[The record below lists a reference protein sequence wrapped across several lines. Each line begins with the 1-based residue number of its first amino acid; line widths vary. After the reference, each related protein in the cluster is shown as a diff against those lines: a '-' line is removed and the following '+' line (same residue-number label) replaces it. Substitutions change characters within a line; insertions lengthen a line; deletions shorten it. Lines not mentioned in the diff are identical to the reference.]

1 MQKSESM
8 VEAAFDQCVRA
19 MAGLDADAE
28 AKDRL
33 SCVRA
38 VTALL
43 EAVNGKR
50 TIVQHHHCNAAGD
63 AVVDDVAAV
72 SVD

>member
-1 MQKSESM
+1 MQDQTLV
-8 VEAAFDQCVRA
+8 VEAAFNQCARA
-19 MAGLDADAE
+19 MEGLAQDAE

-33 SCVRA
+33 SCIRA

-50 TIVQHHHCNAAGD
+50 TLVEHIHSGGEVGESHAA
-63 AVVDDVAAV
+63 
-72 SVD
+72 

>member
-1 MQKSESM
+1 MRKQESV
-8 VEAAFDQCVRA
+8 VEAALDQCAQA
-19 MAGLDADAE
+19 MAGLALDAE

-43 EAVNGKR
+43 EAVHGRR
-50 TIVQHHHCNAAGD
+50 TIVEHHHSPGS
-63 AVVDDVAAV
+63 DDVVVGEVAALSAV
-72 SVD
+72 